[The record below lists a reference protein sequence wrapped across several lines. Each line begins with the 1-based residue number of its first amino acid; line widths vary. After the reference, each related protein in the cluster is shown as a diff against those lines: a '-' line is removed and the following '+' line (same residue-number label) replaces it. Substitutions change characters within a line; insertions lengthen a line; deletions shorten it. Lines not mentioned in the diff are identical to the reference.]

1 MNKQDFANEKKPSI
15 HVEKKVVIAVSSR
28 ALFDLEKENDIFIH
42 KGMEA
47 YYEYQVKNEAKI
59 LKPGG
64 GFPLVKALLN
74 FGSEHKQKHKEK
86 ESLIEVIIISKNSP
100 EAGIRIFNSINHYK
114 LHITRAAFLGGESP
128 ANYLGAFN
136 TDLYLSKESENV
148 KEALKNK
155 VASAKISDL
164 EREGVDHKEIENKS
178 LSEIRIAFD
187 ADKVVFSDESEKIFE
202 QQGTEAF
209 YKYEHEMAKKNLA
222 DGPFAKFVRALASI
236 KAMYPMGK
244 CPIKLAIVTAR
255 NSPAHERVLRT
266 LRAWR
271 VDLDKAFFLG
281 GLSKADVL
289 QRFKPH
295 IFFDDKKENVESSS
309 KTSPSGLVG

>member
-1 MNKQDFANEKKPSI
+1 MNKKHFIKGGKDAASF
-15 HVEKKVVIAVSSR
+15 EKKVVIAVSSR
-28 ALFDLEKENDIFIH
+28 ALFDLEKENDIFIN

-47 YYEYQVKNEAKI
+47 YYEYQVRNESKI

-74 FGSEHKQKHKEK
+74 FGSTHKERHRQK
-86 ESLIEVIIISKNSP
+86 ESLIEVIIVSKNSP

-114 LHITRAAFLGGESP
+114 LDITRAAFLGGESP

-136 TDLYLSKESENV
+136 ADLYLSKESEDV

-155 VASAKISDL
+155 IASAKISDL
-164 EREGVDHKEIENKS
+164 QREGVNPEEIEKKS

-202 QQGTEAF
+202 KSGAEAF
-209 YKYEHEMAKKNLA
+209 YKYEKERAKKNLA
-222 DGPFAKFVRALASI
+222 DGPFARFVRALASI
-236 KAMYPMGK
+236 KAVYPMGK

-281 GLSKADVL
+281 GLSKADIL

-309 KTSPSGLVG
+309 KNSPSGLVG